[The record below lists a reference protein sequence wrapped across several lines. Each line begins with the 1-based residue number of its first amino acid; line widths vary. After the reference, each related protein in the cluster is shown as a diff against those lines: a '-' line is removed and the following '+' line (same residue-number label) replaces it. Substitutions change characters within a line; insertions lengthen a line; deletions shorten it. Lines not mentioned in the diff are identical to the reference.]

1 MKLDT
6 RVTLVGLLLVA
17 LGIAGCTRA
26 RLPAQFKGPEIPV
39 AAAAELEAVEPS
51 VSAESNAVQGTAQ
64 VSLVPAS
71 ATINI
76 GETVAVEIRISNVS
90 NLFGADV
97 RLTFDP
103 DVLEVVDAN
112 SLVPGVQI
120 APGNFPDISGGR
132 GFVAE
137 NSVNNGNIGYA
148 VTLLSPATPV
158 SGAGTLATITF
169 RGKNP
174 GTSNIS
180 FTSVLLSDPNANQIP
195 AASSG
200 GSITVGV
207 AVPSPTSTPVPA
219 PTATPG
225 PTPTPGPNQ
234 CVYVV
239 KPGDTLY
246 SIARRFGTT
255 VSAIAQANNITDVNQ
270 IYVGQKLV
278 IPGCVPTTPPPPTT
292 NCFVYV
298 VKPGDTLFSLALRFN
313 TTVSDIALRNHIVN
327 PNLIF
332 VGQKLTICP
341 KGVAPPPAPPVACAT
356 YIVKPGDTLYSIALR
371 FGTTVQ
377 AIALANNIVNPNLIF
392 VGQTLCIPQ

>member
-1 MKLDT
+1 MRPDM
-6 RVTLVGLLLVA
+6 RIMLVGLLLVA
-17 LGIAGCTRA
+17 SSLLGCTRA
-26 RLPAQFKGPEIPV
+26 RLSAEFKGPEIPI
-39 AAAAELEAVEPS
+39 ASAAELEVAEPFALTESS
-51 VSAESNAVQGTAQ
+51 VAQGSAQ
-64 VSLVPAS
+64 VSLAPAT
-71 ATINI
+71 ATIGI
-76 GETVAVEIRISNVS
+76 GETVTVDIRISNVN

-97 RLTFDP
+97 RLTFDSNI
-103 DVLEVVDAN
+103 LEVVDAN
-112 SLVPGVQI
+112 SLVPGIQI
-120 APGNFPDISGGR
+120 TPGTFPDIGGGQ

-137 NSVNNGNIGYA
+137 NSVTNGNIGYA
-148 VTLLSPATPV
+148 VTLLSPAPPV
-158 SGAGTLATITF
+158 SGSGTLATITF
-169 RGKNP
+169 RGKNS

-180 FTSVLLSDPNANQIP
+180 FTSVLLSDSSANQIP
-195 AASSG
+195 ATSSG
-200 GSITVGV
+200 GSITVG
-207 AVPSPTSTPVPA
+207 AAAPTATPTTPV

-255 VSAIAQANNITDVNQ
+255 VSAIAQANNITNVNQ
-270 IYVGQKLV
+270 IYVGQRLV
-278 IPGCVPTTPPPPTT
+278 IPDCVPTTPPPTT
-292 NCFVYV
+292 NCFVYI
-298 VKPGDTLFSLALRFN
+298 VKPGDTLFSLARRFN

-341 KGVAPPPAPPVACAT
+341 KGVAPPPPPPVACVT
-356 YIVKPGDTLYSIALR
+356 YVVKPGDTLYSIALR